1 MKTILV
7 TTDFSVPAE
16 NAARYALG
24 IAKRIGADILLCNAI
39 KIQMEAPIPFQG
51 RVPLQDTIMRKN
63 EVDEQLNFLADS
75 LRADLG
81 NVKGGYLPLIE
92 SFSQIGVLQEVVKEI
107 EINIQL
113 SLIVMGV
120 YGAPSMVRLFMGS
133 NSKKI
138 LDITAT
144 PIILVP
150 FSLFSPEIKRIAFA
164 TDLSHGDILR
174 IQSLVEIA
182 QPYNAELL
190 IVNIEAEKAGSE
202 ELKQKTEQFINVVAK
217 NTSYPNISFQDIKS
231 SDVDTGLDWLSKYGS
246 VDLMAM
252 VHYRSKMLERI
263 FDASHTH
270 NLASHINIPLLV
282 FPGIAVPSR

>member
-7 TTDFSVPAE
+7 TTDFSVPSE
-16 NAARYALG
+16 NAAHYALG
-24 IAKRIGADILLCNAI
+24 MAKRIGADLLLCNAI

-51 RVPLQDTIMRKN
+51 TMPLHDTLTQKN
-63 EVDEQLNFLADS
+63 EVDEQLNFLAES
-75 LRADLG
+75 LRADVD
-81 NVKGGYLPLIE
+81 NVKGAYLPLIE
-92 SFSQIGVLQEVVKEI
+92 SFSQIGTLQEVVKEI

-120 YGAPSMVRLFMGS
+120 YSAPSIVKIFMGS
-133 NSKKI
+133 KSQKI
-138 LDITAT
+138 LDTTAT

-174 IQSLVEIA
+174 IQYLVEIA
-182 QPYNAELL
+182 QLYNAELL
-190 IVNIEAEKAGSE
+190 IVNFEDEKAGSE
-202 ELKQKTEQFINVVAK
+202 ELKQKTEQFINVVTK
-217 NTSYPNISFQDIKS
+217 NNSYPNISFQDVKS
-231 SDVDTGLDWLSKYGS
+231 SDLDSGLDWLSKYGS

-263 FDASHTH
+263 FDPSHTR

-282 FPGIAVPSR
+282 FPGIVVPPR